1 MSTPIIRAGIL
12 IAVGWLVACSSVPQR
27 EPGQASDLPP
37 ATELQKGLIAKI
49 QKQYPPDR
57 YLLGIGL
64 GESGKAATELARADL
79 MKQIRVEVRVTWTD
93 LIRERGGN
101 IEQEVSRLVETE
113 VAELVKGIEIVDQ
126 GTDTRTGTAYA
137 VAVLPKAE
145 MQSILR
151 QPRGLH
157 EAGVPPMES
166 REPREEIWVTAE
178 GIASLG
184 DDTTVAEAKAR
195 SRDEARRKAVEQAVG
210 TFVKGQTVV
219 YNAQLADDLVRSLV
233 RGIVVDE
240 QVVEEG
246 VRQFRQDSGG
256 PALQYATKLKAKVK
270 PVRVEHKGE
279 FRLKS
284 TLNKTVFQ
292 EKEEMRITAVPSK
305 DAYIHIFN
313 IGQDDTVTVLFPN
326 QFVQNNF
333 IDAQKELVFPDEAQ
347 RTMGILL
354 RVFPPAGANK
364 ALEKIKLI
372 ATTRKLDL
380 LKGKIREGV
389 YQIYPGKDSALVT
402 DLLKELSTL
411 DESEWAEMTLP
422 YEVRR

>member
-1 MSTPIIRAGIL
+1 MSANFQRVGMLLVLCILAGCSPTPKMHQLTPSGL
-12 IAVGWLVACSSVPQR
+12 QPTTGPQDSL
-27 EPGQASDLPP
+27 A
-37 ATELQKGLIAKI
+37 AKVR
-49 QKQYPPDR
+49 QQYPSDR
-57 YLLGIGL
+57 YLIGIGQADS
-64 GESGKAATELARADL
+64 EKAATELARADL

-93 LIRERGGN
+93 LIRERGGKS
-101 IEQEVSRLVETE
+101 EQEVSRLVETR

-126 GTDTRTGTAYA
+126 GRDPKTGAAYA

-145 MQSILR
+145 MESMLQK
-151 QPRGLH
+151 PRGLY
-157 EAGVPPMES
+157 EPGVLPLES
-166 REPREEIWVTAE
+166 KEPREEIWVTAE
-178 GIASLG
+178 GIVSLG

-195 SRDEARRKAVEQAVG
+195 SRDEARRKAIEQAVG

-219 YNAQLADDLVRSLV
+219 YNAQLAEDLVRSLV
-233 RGIVVDE
+233 RGIVVEE

-246 VRQFRQDSGG
+246 VRQLKQDSGA

-279 FRLKS
+279 FTLKS

-292 EKEEMRITAVPSK
+292 EKEEMQITAVPSK

-313 IGQDDTVTVLFPN
+313 VGQDDTVTVLFPN
-326 QFVQNNF
+326 RFTQNNF
-333 IDAQKELVFPDEAQ
+333 VDAQKELVFPDEAQ
-347 RTMGILL
+347 RTIGILL

-372 ATTRKLDL
+372 ATTRKIDL

-389 YQIYPGKDSALVT
+389 YQVYPGKDTALVT
-402 DLLKELSTL
+402 DLLKELSVL
-411 DESEWAEMTLP
+411 DESEWAETTVP
-422 YEVRR
+422 YEVRK